1 MKRRSFL
8 SALCA
13 TALSSRSFASA
24 PQSFAGKQLR
34 FVIPYNA
41 GGVADSS
48 ARIGLEGLQTA
59 LGSGVAIFDNRPGAN
74 GNIGTEYVA
83 RQPADGTT
91 FLVIPSSQL
100 TTNSFVPEL
109 RIKGIDVLERFVPVA
124 PLADIPLVL
133 VVNANS
139 GVKSFAEFMRMAR
152 ATQLRFGNPGVG
164 TPHHLAALL
173 LEKHTGVRMIHVA
186 YKGGAPMVAD
196 LAGQHLDAA
205 FSSWSTARGLV
216 TAGKLK
222 PVGSLQSGTAFGGLP
237 SLNGELGGS
246 SVPTWTGIFAV
257 VGTPDGAMDA
267 VNQATRT
274 ALHSPQLEARMKDL
288 GLVPMPMSRAESAAK
303 LKEEARFMRGF
314 LGKIQLDFTK

>member
-8 SALCA
+8 SALGA
-13 TALSSRSFASA
+13 TALASRSFASA
-24 PQSFAGKQLR
+24 PHSFAGKQLR

-59 LGSGVAIFDNRPGAN
+59 LGSGVVVFDNRPGAN
-74 GNIGTEYVA
+74 GNIGTEYVT
-83 RQPADGTT
+83 RQPADGTN

-124 PLADIPLVL
+124 PLVDIPLVL
-133 VVNANS
+133 MVNADS
-139 GVKSFAEFMRMAR
+139 GIQSFADFMRKAK
-152 ATQLRFGNPGVG
+152 ASQLRFGNPGVG

-196 LAGQHLDAA
+196 LAGQHLDAV
-205 FSSWSTARGLV
+205 FSSWSTAHGLV

-222 PVGSLQSGTAFGGLP
+222 PLGSLQSGTAFGGLP

-257 VGTPDGAMDA
+257 VGTPEGAMDA

-274 ALHSPQLEARMKDL
+274 ALLSPQLEARIKDL
-288 GLVPMPMSRAESAAK
+288 GLVPMPMSRAKSAAK

-314 LGKIQLDFTK
+314 LGKIQLDFSK

>member
-13 TALSSRSFASA
+13 TALSGRSFASA
-24 PQSFAGKQLR
+24 PYSFAGKQLR

-59 LGSGVAIFDNRPGAN
+59 LGSGPVICDNRPGAN

-83 RQPADGTT
+83 RQPADGTN

-100 TTNSFVPEL
+100 TTNAFVPEL

-124 PLADIPLVL
+124 PLADTPLVL

-139 GVKSFAEFMRMAR
+139 GVKSFADLMRMAR
-152 ATQLRFGNPGVG
+152 GSQLRFGNPGVG

-173 LEKHTGVRMIHVA
+173 LEKHTGVRMIHAA

-205 FSSWSTARGLV
+205 FSSWSTAHGLV

-222 PVGSLQSGTAFGGLP
+222 PLGSLQSGTAFGGLP

-246 SVPTWTGIFAV
+246 SVPTWIGIFAV
-257 VGTPDGAMDA
+257 AGTPDGAMDA

-274 ALHSPQLEARMKDL
+274 ALHSPPLAARMKDL
-288 GLVPMPMSRAESAAK
+288 GLVPMPMSRAETAAK
-303 LKEEARFMRGF
+303 LKEEARFMRSF
-314 LGKIQLDFTK
+314 LGKIQLDFSK